1 MRFRPVKGT
10 SLNGSCKV
18 LRISLLAVTTAALV
32 GTGIA
37 TSTAAPATLTAPGVP
52 AAATPDTSAERLIIG
67 YKPQAPEA
75 TSNTEASKDAEAK
88 GKKAGKDL
96 GFERRLGTGAALVD
110 LGAELKASSVQDVI
124 DTFKADPDVAYVVP
138 DKRMYATAITPND
151 TDYQRQWDLFETA
164 AGMNLPPAWDKATGT
179 GIRIAVIDTGYVAH
193 SDLAANIIAGYDFV
207 SNTFSSND
215 GNGRDNNPADPGDWA
230 TVGQCGTDSSG
241 KPVPEKDRDNTWH
254 GTHVAGTIAATT
266 NNTKGIAGIA
276 YNAKIQPVRVLGKC
290 GGSTSDII
298 DAITWASGGTVQGV
312 PANST
317 PAHVI
322 NMSLGGEDVCDSG
335 TQSAINAAVQ
345 RGTTVVVAAGNDNK
359 NASGFNPASCNN
371 VITVAASDR
380 QGNRA
385 NYSNYG
391 SIIDITAPG
400 GETTQLDRTNGIW
413 STLNNG
419 TRSVGSENYQ
429 GYQGTSM
436 AAPHIAGLAALLK
449 EAKPSLT
456 PAQIESVIKSKAR
469 TLPGICTGGCGA
481 GLSDAGATVA
491 SVLGTPTDPAPGGNA
506 LANGGFEQGVTGWTQ
521 SANIITSSTRQAAHG
536 GSWYAWMMGNGTSAT
551 ETVAQNSIVVPSA
564 GTPKLTFWLKTTT
577 QESGTTV
584 YDTLKVKVNGTA
596 LATYSNANAGTS
608 YVQRSIDL
616 SAYKGQTVNLEFL
629 GQEDAYLATI
639 FLVDDVTIG

>member
-1 MRFRPVKGT
+1 MN
-10 SLNGSCKV
+10 SSCKV

-52 AAATPDTSAERLIIG
+52 AAAVPDTSAQRLIVG

-110 LGAELKASSVQDVI
+110 LGAELKASTVEDVI

-151 TDYQRQWDLFETA
+151 TEYQRQRDLFETA
-164 AGMNLPPAWDKATGT
+164 AGMNVPAAWDKATGT
-179 GIRIAVIDTGYVAH
+179 GIRVAVIDTGYVAH

-207 SNTFSSND
+207 SATSSSND

-230 TVGQCGTDSSG
+230 NRGECGTNNG
-241 KPVPEKDRDNTWH
+241 EPVPEEDTNNSWH
-254 GTHVAGTIAATT
+254 GTHVAGTIAATV
-266 NNTKGIAGIA
+266 NNSKGVTGIA

-312 PANST
+312 PVNST

-322 NMSLGGEDVCDSG
+322 NMSLGGPGVCDSG

-345 RGTTVVVAAGNDNK
+345 RGTTVVAAGNNNT
-359 NASGFNPASCNN
+359 NASGFNPANCSN

-385 NYSNYG
+385 HYSNYG
-391 SIIDITAPG
+391 SIVDITAPG
-400 GETTQLDRTNGIW
+400 GETTELDRTNGIW

-419 TRSVGSENYQ
+419 TRSVGSEIYQ
-429 GYQGTSM
+429 GCQGTSM

-456 PAQIESVIKSKAR
+456 PAQIESTIKNKAR
-469 TLPGICTGGCGA
+469 TLPGTCTGGCGA

-491 SVLGTPTDPAPGGNA
+491 SVLGTPTDPTPGGNA
-506 LANGGFEQGVTGWTQ
+506 LANGGFEQGATAWTQ
-521 SANIITSSTRQAAHG
+521 NANIITNSTQQASHG
-536 GSWYAWMMGNGTSAT
+536 GSWYAWMMGNGTTAT
-551 ETVAQNSIVVPSA
+551 ETLTQNSIAVPSA
-564 GTPKLTFWLKTTT
+564 SAPKLTFWLKTTT

-584 YDTLKVKVNGTA
+584 YDTLKVKVNGTT
-596 LATYSNANAGTS
+596 LATYSNANASTS

-616 SAYKGQTVNLEFL
+616 SAYKGQTVKLEFL
-629 GQEDAYLATI
+629 GQEDAYQATV